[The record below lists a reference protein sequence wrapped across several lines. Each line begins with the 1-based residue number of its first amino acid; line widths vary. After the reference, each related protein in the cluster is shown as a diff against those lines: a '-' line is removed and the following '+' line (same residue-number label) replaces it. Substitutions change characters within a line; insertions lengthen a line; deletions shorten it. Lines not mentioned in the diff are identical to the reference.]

1 MVSLPP
7 GYARARSDS
16 IAYAGRRGVG
26 AAAGVAA
33 GAAAVAGVA
42 LGRGVAAVCPPL
54 HAAPASATAMRPVRQ
69 VRHLIERRLYRTIRR
84 LAAGGCLTCRVVWTG
99 LTACAEGC

>member
-26 AAAGVAA
+26 AAVGFAVGA

-54 HAAPASATAMRPVRQ
+54 QDAPASATARRPVRQ
-69 VRHLIERRLYRTIRR
+69 VRHLIDSRLYRTIRR
-84 LAAGGCLTCRVVWTG
+84 FAA
-99 LTACAEGC
+99 AFA